1 MSTHPRVYRRRR
13 AAVAL
18 GLLIVATLATRAVA
32 APSPQPDWTPIQR
45 GTSPVQVVQ
54 LDPAE
59 TDLPPGIIDQSSVV
73 GLVPQRLV
81 SATARAAAR
90 WAYLPGESAFNE
102 RLDDLVVKAIAA
114 HGAAQGLPAYQPA
127 PSPTGAG
134 LGDRGCQAGSTLLP
148 AAEILADSA
157 LAPQGTGGPVVAL
170 VCDVVY
176 ASGPYFGERVR
187 VVSGTPEAVSGDT
200 TTVLYTDTS
209 TGLIIEAADIVRASA
224 VDEVWAPTV
233 SALRVAAGALWEI
246 EATAPPSES
255 ARVAVESALL
265 RASITADGSL
275 ALPFDVP
282 LEGPEFDS
290 LAGFDPL
297 FPTLVTLPAEQGREL
312 FAPFGQSLLDTAAA
326 KQPYTGPADLPA
338 AADRTN
344 CDLVPCAAVTFDD
357 GPGPNTP
364 AVLDALAQA
373 DASATFFLL
382 GPAAEQ
388 FPDTVKRAFAEG
400 HTIGTHTWSHP
411 ELTGLTDE
419 KIVEEVERTQRAV
432 ATITGRTPAY
442 FRPPYGALSER
453 VTGKL
458 AELGL
463 PAVLWDVD
471 SADWQVPPAA
481 VLFDNAVT
489 PANDGSIILFHDIKA
504 NTVEQVPA
512 VLDGLR
518 DRGFSLVTLDHL
530 LEGTPPPPGSTL
542 RSASAG

>member
-18 GLLIVATLATRAVA
+18 GLLAVATLATKAVA
-32 APSPQPDWTPIQR
+32 APSPQPDWMPIQR
-45 GTSPVQVVQ
+45 VASPVQVVRH
-54 LDPAE
+54 DPAE
-59 TDLPPGIIDQSSVV
+59 TELPPGIIDQSSVV

-81 SATARAAAR
+81 SAAARAAAR
-90 WAYLPGESAFNE
+90 WTYLPGESAFNE
-102 RLDDLVVKAIAA
+102 RLDDLVLKAIAA
-114 HGAAQGLPAYQPA
+114 HGAAQGLPAYHPA

-134 LGDRGCQAGSTLLP
+134 LGDRGCRAGSTLLP
-148 AAEILADSA
+148 AAEILADAA
-157 LAPQGTGGPVVAL
+157 LAPQGTGGPVVTV

-209 TGLIIEAADIVRASA
+209 TGQIVEAADIVRAGA

-233 SALRVAAGALWEI
+233 SALRLAAGALWEM
-246 EATAPPSES
+246 EATAPSES
-255 ARVAVESALL
+255 ARAAVESALL

-275 ALPFDVP
+275 ALPFDMP
-282 LEGPEFDS
+282 LEGPEFAS

-312 FAPFGQSLLDTAAA
+312 FALFGQSLLDTAAA
-326 KQPYTGPADLPA
+326 KQPYTGLPDLPA

-344 CDLVPCAAVTFDD
+344 CDLVPCVAVTFDD

-382 GPAAEQ
+382 GPAAER

-411 ELTGLTDE
+411 ELTGLTDA
-419 KIVEEVERTQRAV
+419 KIAEEVERTQRAV
-432 ATITGRTPAY
+432 ATITGQTPAY
-442 FRPPYGALSER
+442 FRPPYGALNER
-453 VTGKL
+453 VTRKL
-458 AELGL
+458 ADLGL

-489 PANDGSIILFHDIKA
+489 PAKDGSIILFHDIKA

-530 LEGTPPPPGSTL
+530 LGGTPPPPGSTL
-542 RSASAG
+542 RSANVG